1 MDAQPK
7 LLDQVRLK
15 IRMKHYSYRTEQQYV
30 HWIRRFILHYDKRH
44 PNTMGKEH
52 IEEYLSHLASDRHV
66 AAATQSQ
73 ALAAILF
80 VYRHVLNID
89 LPWLGDVTRAKQ
101 PKHLPVVLTPEETR
115 AVFANLHDVYWLI
128 ASLLYGSGL
137 RLLEALTLR
146 VKDVDLAYRQLIV
159 RDGKGHKDR
168 VTVLPDAVI
177 PALRVHLQR
186 VREQHEFATAHG
198 YGGVELPFAL
208 GRKYGGAHL
217 ELGWQYVF
225 PATRPT
231 RDPRSG
237 TTQIYTHVMRKGAGG
252 VISPLDGLT
261 PRTAGSD

>member
-1 MDAQPK
+1 
-7 LLDQVRLK
+7 
-15 IRMKHYSYRTEQQYV
+15 
-30 HWIRRFILHYDKRH
+30 
-44 PNTMGKEH
+44 
-52 IEEYLSHLASDRHV
+52 
-66 AAATQSQ
+66 
-73 ALAAILF
+73 
-80 VYRHVLNID
+80 
-89 LPWLGDVTRAKQ
+89 
-101 PKHLPVVLTPEETR
+101 
-115 AVFANLHDVYWLI
+115 
-128 ASLLYGSGL
+128 
-137 RLLEALTLR
+137 
-146 VKDVDLAYRQLIV
+146 V

-225 PATRPT
+225 PATHST